1 MELKVQRKSDGYT
14 LLHIAAHSNAVD
26 CLKLMMDDV
35 DTTKAI
41 LALKVNGHVINTHP
55 NFCLRWDNMM
65 LSIEGALSVQA
76 TCI

>member
-41 LALKVNGHVINTHP
+41 LALKVNGHVISTNP
-55 NFCLRWDNMM
+55 
-65 LSIEGALSVQA
+65 
-76 TCI
+76 